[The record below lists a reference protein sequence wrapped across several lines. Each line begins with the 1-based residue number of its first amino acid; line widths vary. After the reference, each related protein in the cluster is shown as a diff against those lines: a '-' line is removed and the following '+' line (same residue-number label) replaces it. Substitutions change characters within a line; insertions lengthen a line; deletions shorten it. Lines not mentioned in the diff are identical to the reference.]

1 MTQTGNSL
9 AHNRLLHR
17 SEASHRLIPVG
28 ARKTRPNFLRRGL
41 LPFLVLLAL
50 TPLSAQ
56 QKEADDAWNR
66 GQYDAART
74 GYQRLLRQDPVSVR
88 ANLRL
93 AILLSWDGKLDSALV
108 LVSRARTANPTD
120 AELAVT
126 HAQIRSWNKQYDPA
140 LALYDS
146 VLTWRP
152 GLRDAEL
159 GRARSLAWAGRLAA
173 ADSAYGRLIRKNSSD
188 RDARLGQAQVNAWR
202 GRLPLAQQQYDEILA
217 RDPRDAD
224 ALVGQAQVFYWQGKV
239 GEARRQVR
247 AALAV
252 DSTHRSAR
260 DLRRTIEEATRPIL
274 EATAAW
280 SNDSDRNTSFWQTLA
295 SSVGIGRGVTVFGSV
310 NALETSD
317 PLRDAKRVGGEA
329 GLTIALGRTTLS
341 GAAGARRLMPFVAA
355 DRTSATYRG
364 RLSYRPLPA
373 IGFHVGYSRL
383 PFDEIAA
390 LMERALDMELL
401 EGGADARPFRGFSVY
416 ASRSQLWLSDG
427 NTRSG
432 VVAGLS
438 QKLNRRVSVGLFGRT
453 LSYEERGVGYFSP
466 DRFSVLE
473 ATAAYTVET
482 RAWGG
487 SIGGGLGAQQVGRR
501 GEAQTEWHLE
511 GRVGRGWGVGNRL
524 EVFGLVTN
532 SAVSSTS
539 GAFRYRSAGLN
550 LRLGL

>member
-1 MTQTGNSL
+1 L
-9 AHNRLLHR
+9 IHNLLLGLIGAGYSR
-17 SEASHRLIPVG
+17 GTLLQCKMSAWPRKLLLPGLVILGAAPLTAQQAEADEAWSQGRYQA
-28 ARKTRPNFLRRGL
+28 ARKAYER
-41 LPFLVLLAL
+41 V
-50 TPLSAQ
+50 
-56 QKEADDAWNR
+56 
-66 GQYDAART
+66 
-74 GYQRLLRQDPVSVR
+74 LRQDRSAPR

-93 AILLSWDGKLDSALV
+93 GILLSWDGKLDSSLV
-108 LVSRARTANPTD
+108 LISRARASNPTD
-120 AELAVT
+120 AEMALT
-126 HAQIRSWNKQYDPA
+126 HARIRSWNKQHGAA

-159 GRARSLAWAGRLAA
+159 GRAQSLAWAGRLAA
-173 ADSAYGRLIRKNSSD
+173 ADSAYGRLIGRNSAD
-188 RDARLGQAQVNAWR
+188 REARLGQAQVSAWR
-202 GRLPLAQQQYDEILA
+202 GKLGLAQRQYREILA
-217 RDPRDAD
+217 GSPRDAD
-224 ALVGQAQVFYWQGKV
+224 ALAGQAQIYFWQGRV
-239 GEARRQVR
+239 AEARRQAR
-247 AALAV
+247 AALAI

-260 DLRRTIEEATRPIL
+260 ELQRTIEEATRPLL

-295 SSVGIGRGVTVFGSV
+295 SSVSIARGVTAFGSI

-329 GLTIALGRTTLS
+329 GITLALGRATLS
-341 GAAGARRLMPFVAA
+341 GAAGARRLMPDVAP
-355 DRTSATYRG
+355 DRTAATYRG
-364 RLSYRPLPA
+364 RLGYRPAPV

-401 EGGADARPFRGFSVY
+401 EGGVDARPFRGFSIY

-453 LSYEERGVGYFSP
+453 LSYRERGVGYFSP

-473 ATAAYTVET
+473 ATAGYTIDT

-487 SIGGGLGAQQVGRR
+487 SIGGGLGAQQVGET
-501 GEAQTEWHLE
+501 GAAQTEWHLE

-524 EVFGLVTN
+524 ELFGLITN